1 MIYEFYSIGPAS
13 QGAHSP
19 ASQGAHSPASQDP
32 LRSGGPAPESK
43 TQEKQI
49 VYIGH
54 TNSFSMGL
62 HRFMSSV
69 VDKVPPPVQHMELDL
84 IVKGNTQTPKDGE
97 CILIFVRAKEHL
109 FSAAVRAVDNVRT
122 RGVDC
127 KAQLMNLYGVERP
140 ALTL

>member
-1 MIYEFYSIGPAS
+1 MIYEFYSIG
-13 QGAHSP
+13 
-19 ASQGAHSPASQDP
+19 
-32 LRSGGPAPESK
+32 SGGPQASAPK
-43 TQEKQI
+43 QDKQI

-69 VDKVPPPVQHMELDL
+69 VDKVPPPTQHMELDL

-97 CILIFVRAKEHL
+97 CVLIFVRAKERL
-109 FSAAVRAVDNVRT
+109 FSAGVRAVDNVRT

-127 KAQLMNLYGVERP
+127 KAQLMDLYGVQRP
-140 ALTL
+140 ALALDL